1 MSNKLSNAQHNPQ
14 TNLRYTNDIIL
25 LATSEAELQAL
36 VDCLDQVS
44 CKYSLLV
51 KGDKTKVMA
60 SGGLSCR
67 ILIQNQQP
75 WITDYRRW
83 WEYVR
88 IPYQVKQGAGDGG
101 ITAENMEKSLHTDFM
116 KIPLMKA
123 LVCPVAMY
131 GCESW
136 TLWKNED
143 TRLDA
148 FEMKG
153 LRKIC
158 WFLGHQ
164 RKEFSTKLE

>member
-83 WEYVR
+83 
-88 IPYQVKQGAGDGG
+88 
-101 ITAENMEKSLHTDFM
+101 
-116 KIPLMKA
+116 
-123 LVCPVAMY
+123 
-131 GCESW
+131 
-136 TLWKNED
+136 
-143 TRLDA
+143 
-148 FEMKG
+148 
-153 LRKIC
+153 
-158 WFLGHQ
+158 
-164 RKEFSTKLE
+164 